1 MPLHLAYSRLR
12 DNRLGR
18 WLLALA
24 GALAMGGC
32 AYAPGMNFSALNTA
46 ASNSAPN
53 PWSIT
58 TARSDKPGVAPD
70 VPGQA
75 APLDPPPPGSLT
87 PITPDLIKQQRANRP
102 TSISTDAKRLLDTPA
117 SYKIGPGDI
126 LNIVVWDHPEL
137 NLMPATSGG
146 TETASLS
153 GVGNGFNVS
162 PNGQIQ
168 FPYVGVVQLGG
179 LTEYEARDLLTKRLS
194 KYIKDPQLTVRIQA
208 YRSGRVYVDGEIR
221 TPGLQSLNDVP
232 MTLPEAIGRAGGF
245 TPNADRSSIIVTRGG
260 TTTTINLAQFTENG
274 VNPSNILL
282 KGGDMVRVL
291 SREDSKVFVMGEVL
305 RPVTQTLRN
314 GRLTL
319 NEALGDSG
327 GVDPTS
333 GDPRQIFV
341 VRTTQST
348 THPQIFHLDAST
360 PVAFALAEGFELQAR
375 DVVYVD
381 PVPLVRWNRVINL
394 VLPSATAINLGRS
407 ATR

>member
-1 MPLHLAYSRLR
+1 MPLLPACSRLR
-12 DNRLGR
+12 DCLLGR
-18 WLLALA
+18 WLLPLA
-24 GALAMGGC
+24 GVFALGGC
-32 AYAPGMNFSALNTA
+32 AYAPGMNFSALHANT
-46 ASNSAPN
+46 NSTPN

-58 TARSDKPGVAPD
+58 TARGDKPGTATD
-70 VPGQA
+70 ATGQA
-75 APLDPPPPGSLT
+75 LPFDPPPPGSLI
-87 PITPDLIKQQRANRP
+87 PITADLIKQQRAGRP
-102 TSISTDAKRLLDTPA
+102 ASISAEAKLLLDTPA
-117 SYKIGPGDI
+117 SYKIGPSDV
-126 LNIVVWDHPEL
+126 LNIVVWEHPEL
-137 NLMPATSGG
+137 TMVPATSGG
-146 TETASLS
+146 TETASLA

-168 FPYVGVVQLGG
+168 FPYVGVVKVGG
-179 LTEYEARDLLTKRLS
+179 LTEYEARDLLTKRLG
-194 KYIKDPQLTVRIQA
+194 KYIKDPQITVRIQS

-245 TPNADRSSIIVTRGG
+245 TPNADRSTIYVTRGD
-260 TTTTINLAQFTENG
+260 TTTTINLAQFTEHG

-305 RPVTQTLRN
+305 RPVTQTMRN

-348 THPQIFHLDAST
+348 THPQVFHLDAST

-381 PVPLVRWNRVINL
+381 PIPLIRWNHVVNL
-394 VLPSATAINLGRS
+394 VLPSATAINLGRTV
-407 ATR
+407 TR